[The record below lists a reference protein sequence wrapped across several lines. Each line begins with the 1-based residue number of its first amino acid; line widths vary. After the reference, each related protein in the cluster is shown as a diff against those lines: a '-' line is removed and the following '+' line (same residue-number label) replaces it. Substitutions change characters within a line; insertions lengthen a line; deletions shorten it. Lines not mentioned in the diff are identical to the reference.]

1 MILNFSKDICVRNR
15 DMIEENTNDL
25 ISMLPDEVLCYI
37 ISLLPF
43 ESAVQTSF
51 LSTRWRGLWNTALRL
66 VVQYGSVE
74 DIGSATVAFPDHI
87 DEPHLSIWRFYFT
100 LTS

>member
-1 MILNFSKDICVRNR
+1 MILNFSKIICAWNR
-15 DMIEENTNDL
+15 DVIEENTNDL
-25 ISMLPDEVLCYI
+25 ISKLPDEVLCYI
-37 ISLLPF
+37 ISFLPF